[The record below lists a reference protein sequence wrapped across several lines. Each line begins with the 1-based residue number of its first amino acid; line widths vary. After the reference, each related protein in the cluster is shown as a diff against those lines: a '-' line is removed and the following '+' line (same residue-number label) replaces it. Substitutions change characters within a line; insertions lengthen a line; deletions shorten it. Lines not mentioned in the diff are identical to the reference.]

1 MKKHLSVLMLLV
13 RSSFYKLLALLAAMA
28 AVQTALFYLALR
40 AEPELAL
47 PALFSKGRTGLICG
61 AAFVLYTAVL
71 CLTGCEL
78 GSKQGYTL
86 RRLSISERSVYFWQV
101 GYNLCCYLLF
111 WFVQLAAVLFISR
124 LRMAHTGGPQDV
136 YLMFYQNSFLHSVL
150 PLDETSR
157 YVRNAAMVV
166 AMGCVTAYFPLCQRR
181 GGFAISTVFMTGV
194 TVCFF
199 AAGLGACGRDVV
211 VILLSV
217 LFAST
222 AVGKSVTGRRGDE
235 D

>member
-1 MKKHLSVLMLLV
+1 MKKQLSVLMLLI
-13 RSSFYKLLALLAAMA
+13 RSSFYKLLALLAVMA
-28 AVQTALFYLALR
+28 AVQAALFYLVLR
-40 AEPELAL
+40 TGRELTLPE
-47 PALFSKGRTGLICG
+47 LFSKGKTGIVCG
-61 AAFVLYTAVL
+61 VAFVLYTAVL

-86 RRLSISERSVYFWQV
+86 RRLSISERSIFFWQA

-111 WFVQLAAVLFISR
+111 WFVQLAAVLIICR
-124 LRMAHTGGPQDV
+124 LRMAQTGGPQDV
-136 YLMFYQNSFLHSVL
+136 FLMFYQDPFLHSVL
-150 PLDETSR
+150 PLDESSR
-157 YVRNAAMVV
+157 YVRNAAMAA

-181 GGFAISTVFMTGV
+181 GGFAVSTVFMTGV
-194 TVCFF
+194 SVVFF
-199 AAGLGACGRDVV
+199 AAEMGSFSRDII

-222 AVGKSVTGRRGDE
+222 AVGKSVAGRHGDE